1 MDAFKEKIENKLPTN
16 CPYCGELVNYL
27 NHKHHLYM
35 YCDVEK
41 PKKIIDGAEK
51 KSKIKYDYNC
61 KHYFGIIS
69 AENEEEARKI
79 LHKDHTG
86 GGDKHCNW
94 SEKTK
99 RDCQVNCKLKL
110 KNR

>member
-1 MDAFKEKIENKLPTN
+1 MNLMSGLKNKKVM
-16 CPYCGELVNYL
+16 E
-27 NHKHHLYM
+27 
-35 YCDVEK
+35 
-41 PKKIIDGAEK
+41 
-51 KSKIKYDYNC
+51 KIKYDYNC

-69 AENEEEARKI
+69 AESEEEVRKI

-86 GGDKHCNW
+86 NGDKCNW

-110 KNR
+110 KTR